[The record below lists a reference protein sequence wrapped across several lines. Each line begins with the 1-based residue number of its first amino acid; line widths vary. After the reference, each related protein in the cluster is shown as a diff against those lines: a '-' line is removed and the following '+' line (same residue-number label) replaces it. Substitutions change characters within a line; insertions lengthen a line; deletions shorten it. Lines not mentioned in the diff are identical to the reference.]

1 VAAPRAQE
9 IVFTLYGDYLLD
21 RGRAVRVGSLI
32 ELLGQLGVAAPAART
47 ALSRMTAKGWLTVT
61 RGEGRSLY
69 DLSARGRRLLEEGR
83 ERIYHPPRR
92 ASWDG
97 RWYLVAYSI
106 PESRRGL
113 RDRLRTQL
121 AWLGCGA
128 LTNGLWIAAHDP
140 SAEVRE
146 SARRLRIERHV
157 EVFRA
162 EHLGFS
168 DAAKLVERSWDLASV
183 NRRYRAFLERWR
195 PELDHC
201 ATCRRASEGATAGR
215 PLAPCTSPA
224 DCFRRRFELVHQY
237 RVFPSIDPFLP
248 APLLPPDWLG
258 EEAARLFE
266 TYRAVLAE
274 PAERYVAEVCAA
286 GERDAPPSGASPP
299 PSRRRISSI
308 SRPR

>member
-9 IVFTLYGDYLLD
+9 LVFTLYGDYLLD
-21 RGRAVRVGSLI
+21 RGRPVRVGSLI
-32 ELLGQLGVAAPAART
+32 ELLGQLGVAAPATRT
-47 ALSRMTAKGWLTVT
+47 ALSRMVAKGWLTVT
-61 RGEGRSLY
+61 RSGGRSLY
-69 DLSARGRRLLEEGR
+69 DLSARGRKLLEEGR

-97 RWYLVAYSI
+97 HWYLVAYSI
-106 PESRRGL
+106 PESRRGR

-128 LTNGLWIAAHDP
+128 LANGLWIAAHDP

-146 SARRLRIERHV
+146 IARRLRIERHV
-157 EVFRA
+157 EIFRA

-168 DAAKLVERSWDLASV
+168 DAGELVEHSWDLAAV

-201 ATCRRASEGATAGR
+201 AVCRRATAGAAAGR

-224 DCFRRRFELVHQY
+224 DCFRRRFELVHEY
-237 RVFPSIDPFLP
+237 RVFPSIDPYLP
-248 APLLPPDWLG
+248 APLLPAGWLG
-258 EEAARLFE
+258 EEAATLFE

-274 PAERYVAEVCAA
+274 PAERYVEEVCAA
-286 GERDAPPSGASPP
+286 GERGDSGAVAPP
-299 PSRRRISSI
+299 PSRRRIRST